1 MSAALGPCPWPWAP
15 PKGRAHGYRGQFYGN
30 VTAPEAVTK
39 LVQTYYYEKGTIAAT
54 SYTPN

>member
-1 MSAALGPCPWPWAP
+1 MGTALGPCPWPWAP

-39 LVQTYYYEKGTIAAT
+39 LVQTYYYVHELCMGLVRSGI
-54 SYTPN
+54 

>member
-1 MSAALGPCPWPWAP
+1 MGTALGPCPWPWAP

-39 LVQTYYYEKGTIAAT
+39 LVQTYYYGDEDGGNALV
-54 SYTPN
+54 